1 MNTTPRSSVL
11 RTPTPIAPVVVD
23 EYGDAVA
30 SLAVVLDHMQ
40 THDLTVAEVLGL
52 VADPDHD
59 WGTTP

>member
-1 MNTTPRSSVL
+1 MTTRPRSSVL
-11 RTPTPIAPVVVD
+11 RTPTPIGPMVVD

-30 SLAVVLDHMQ
+30 SLAAVLDHIQ
-40 THDLTVAEVLGL
+40 AHDLTVAEVLAL